1 MTITAGHAVFLS
13 YASANRDEEVF
24 DDPYTFDIGRDPNP
38 HIGFGGRGPHI
49 CLGANL
55 ARVEIKAMFDELTRR
70 IPDIAAVGAPARLRS
85 NFIHGIK
92 HLPVKWST
100 AA

>member
-1 MTITAGHAVFLS
+1 MELS
-13 YASANRDEEVF
+13 RIGLEKRDGRERVIVELTRPAEVRVL
-24 DDPYTFDIGRDPNP
+24 PGAE
-38 HIGFGGRGPHI
+38 GP
-49 CLGANL
+49 
-55 ARVEIKAMFDELTRR
+55 ARLEIKAIFDELTRR
-70 IPDIAAVGAPARLRS
+70 MPDIAAVDSPARLRS